1 MLALA
6 AQVVK
11 WSALGEEAIVA
22 LIGGVGVVS
31 AFGIMLVGLDNRARA
46 RRTGAATVTANAM
59 VVGGAL
65 VCLAALVVGFIAM
78 THKS

>member
-11 WSALGEEAIVA
+11 WSALGQEAIVA
-22 LIGGVGVVS
+22 LIGGVGVVG
-31 AFGIMLVGLDNRARA
+31 AFGLLLVGVDQRARA
-46 RRTGAATVTANAM
+46 RSAGRAGVLPVGLI
-59 VVGGAL
+59 VVGAL
-65 VCLAALVVGFIAM
+65 VCVAALVAGFIAM